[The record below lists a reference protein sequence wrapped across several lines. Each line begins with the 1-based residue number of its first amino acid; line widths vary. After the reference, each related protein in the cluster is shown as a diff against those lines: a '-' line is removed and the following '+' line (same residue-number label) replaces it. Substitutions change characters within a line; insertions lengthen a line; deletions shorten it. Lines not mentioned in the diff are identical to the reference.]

1 MLCLLLLILCRY
13 TGWGLGL
20 FKSLFQSVSSF
31 CNAGFDLIGSM
42 NMIPFVTHRITNI
55 TIMTLITLGGLGFL
69 VWDDISN
76 SIKNGIKEKY
86 SFGRI
91 LRSFSLHTKLVLILQ
106 IVLVAIGTVGF
117 LICEYNNPNTMADFN
132 LADKLLI
139 STFHSVSARTAGF
152 MTVDLVYLKDITKM
166 IMVGLMFIGGGPGGM
181 AGGIKTTTFL
191 VLILGVLTNIKGKKN
206 INILKRTITNGT
218 FVKAVSVVVI
228 AVLLLALSNMLLV
241 ANSDMDPLDLLFE
254 SVSAFATVGLT
265 NGALAQMNTFC
276 QGIIILLMYIGRV
289 GTTTMA
295 VAFVMK
301 KPREND
307 LVVYAKENVI
317 VG

>member
-1 MLCLLLLILCRY
+1 M
-13 TGWGLGL
+13 
-20 FKSLFQSVSSF
+20 
-31 CNAGFDLIGSM
+31 
-42 NMIPFVTHRITNI
+42 
-55 TIMTLITLGGLGFL
+55 